1 MQAIKLQHSKDLFC
15 DFLLA
20 KMWQGWLKKNNF
32 DTDRDYDLISNRDHI
47 SQFYQDLINK
57 LTINQNEFE
66 QFSIKSVD
74 DLQKQL
80 RQSYYNLMDNDIDYQ
95 KGF

>member
-20 KMWQGWLKKNNF
+20 KMWQGWLKKNKL
-32 DTDRDYDLISNRDHI
+32 DIDRDYDLISNRDNI

-57 LTINQNEFE
+57 LTISQNEFE

>member
-20 KMWQGWLKKNNF
+20 KMWQGWLKENKL

-47 SQFYQDLINK
+47 NQFYQNLINK
-57 LTINQNEFE
+57 LTISQKEFE

>member
-20 KMWQGWLKKNNF
+20 KMWQGWLKENNF
-32 DTDRDYDLISNRDHI
+32 DTDRDYDLISNRDNI